1 MAQLD
6 LVVEG
11 TLCKQ
16 VYPKTAIV
24 EPGTFAIFSVVISRI
39 VQGTIDPRT
48 ITKWNGDNEITFKGS
63 VPELRFGTTYRIG
76 AKLVEDPKYG
86 FGYQIAVMNVCAD
99 FDSEEGIRRF
109 LSYVLTEKQISALMN
124 AFENPIPVFE
134 AHDVEAL
141 CKIKGIKYAT
151 AEKILDKYE
160 KSKDNSE
167 AYAELYDFGL
177 TKHMIDKLVAQYKSC
192 QTLIE
197 RVRGN
202 PYILIDEVDGIGWQK
217 ADNMAL
223 KSGIGYDSV
232 FRISAYIKYYLKNL
246 AETDGHTWVPLET
259 LVANVRG
266 LVRDINKEFL
276 QKILRDMLDEK
287 QLYYDREH
295 RRIGL
300 MRYRVLEENI
310 YQDLVRLRDAETATG
325 LKYIDETIAE
335 CEQVVGFEYTDEQK
349 TAIKQICYS
358 NVCLL
363 TALAGCVDRDTE
375 FFNGKTWKK
384 ISDYD
389 ANDLVLQYN
398 DDGTA
403 SLTKPLMYIKKPC
416 NQMYHFETKY
426 GVNQTVCGEHDLV
439 YWTPDGVK
447 KSCKIAE
454 VIKKQEGTGTG
465 FCGKFKTSFQYS
477 GVGIKLTDAQIKVM
491 CAVICDGSFYKNM
504 ENSLSADSYMRC
516 RFHIKKDRKKEEL
529 RCIFKEAGINW
540 REIGSKAK
548 GYTDFY
554 INAPRR
560 EKEFSEF
567 WYNCNNHQLQIVCDN
582 IMFWDGSEAV
592 TKNGVMRR
600 TFSTSSLSTANFIQ
614 FAYSACGYRASIIER
629 DRSGQKYVTCGKIY
643 TRKSVKYSVVVTNR
657 SMVGICAD
665 KRPDHVKTRVQTV
678 DTVDGYKYCF
688 SVESTMLVLRRN
700 GCIFVTGNCG
710 KSSLMYPVTRIFRK
724 NNVEFAQCTL
734 SGKASLNLTE
744 LTTEVGQ
751 TIHRL
756 LAYDPV
762 TDRFMYNRKSQ
773 LPFEA
778 IILDEVSMVGGELF
792 YSLIQSIQTGG
803 RLIMIGDPGQLES
816 IGLCNLISDFVN
828 SHTIEHACLTQIF
841 RQAEASGIIT
851 DSIKVYHQQ
860 PILPKG
866 FVGSV
871 THGELEDFDI
881 DVVDDAEICAAKA
894 IESYHNIRFGMNVP
908 AEDIVVVTAKRS
920 LGILSA
926 ASLNQRIQS
935 MFTFY
940 GETMTRE
947 YTDGNCKYSVCYHIG
962 DRVIVTK
969 NNYQAVDVSGEIQPI
984 YNGNIGTIT
993 DIQSKDGVIIVKLPQ
1008 GYIKLGRSD
1017 LASLQLG
1024 YAITCA
1030 KSQGSGFKYVISVCD
1045 PSVPIMLTKEFL
1057 YTAITRAK
1065 KKCHLIGTS
1074 FSINKCIQ
1082 TTRVIAKQTWLLG
1095 LLSGDDQVQCH

>member
-16 VYPKTAIV
+16 VYPKTAIA

-109 LSYVLTEKQISALMN
+109 LSYVLTEKQISALME

-160 KSKDNSE
+160 RSKDNSE

-232 FRISAYIKYYLKNL
+232 FRVSAYIKYYLKNL

-266 LVRDINKEFL
+266 LVKDINKEFL

-349 TAIKQICYS
+349 TAIKQICCS

-363 TALAGCVDRDTE
+363 TALAG
-375 FFNGKTWKK
+375 
-384 ISDYD
+384 S
-389 ANDLVLQYN
+389 
-398 DDGTA
+398 
-403 SLTKPLMYIKKPC
+403 
-416 NQMYHFETKY
+416 
-426 GVNQTVCGEHDLV
+426 
-439 YWTPDGVK
+439 
-447 KSCKIAE
+447 
-454 VIKKQEGTGTG
+454 
-465 FCGKFKTSFQYS
+465 
-477 GVGIKLTDAQIKVM
+477 
-491 CAVICDGSFYKNM
+491 
-504 ENSLSADSYMRC
+504 
-516 RFHIKKDRKKEEL
+516 
-529 RCIFKEAGINW
+529 
-540 REIGSKAK
+540 
-548 GYTDFY
+548 
-554 INAPRR
+554 
-560 EKEFSEF
+560 
-567 WYNCNNHQLQIVCDN
+567 
-582 IMFWDGSEAV
+582 
-592 TKNGVMRR
+592 
-600 TFSTSSLSTANFIQ
+600 
-614 FAYSACGYRASIIER
+614 
-629 DRSGQKYVTCGKIY
+629 
-643 TRKSVKYSVVVTNR
+643 
-657 SMVGICAD
+657 
-665 KRPDHVKTRVQTV
+665 
-678 DTVDGYKYCF
+678 
-688 SVESTMLVLRRN
+688 
-700 GCIFVTGNCG
+700 G

-816 IGLCNLISDFVN
+816 IGLCNLISDLVN
-828 SHTIEHACLTQIF
+828 SRTIEHACLTQIF

-984 YNGNIGTIT
+984 YNGNIGTVT